1 MLSIEMLSINDAC
14 KNLEDFLEIV
24 WRAVEYFPKGVWDE
38 VKYLGNIV
46 IKHDIKIEINGAFYE
61 AFIFNNLLDK
71 VKRVRMAIKAK
82 DLLLA
87 VTGDPVVA
95 IYSRLG
101 SRGVR
106 RMATL
111 VHDYVSTDIG
121 IISLFAIKGE
131 SASMVA
137 AHGLG
142 HSRGLRH
149 HSKPIDLMYE
159 GLLENKTLDK
169 EGFCESCLRKLV
181 INKDF

>member
-1 MLSIEMLSINDAC
+1 MPSIEMLTINDTC
-14 KNLEDFLEIV
+14 KNFEDFLEIV
-24 WRAVEYFPKGVWDE
+24 WRAIEYFPKGVWDE
-38 VKYLGNIV
+38 IKYLGNII
-46 IKHDIKIEINGAFYE
+46 IKHDIKIEINGEPYE

-71 VKRVRMAIKAK
+71 IKRIRMAIKTK

-87 VTGDPVVA
+87 ITVDPVVA

-101 SRGVR
+101 SKGVR
-106 RMATL
+106 RMASL

-121 IISLFAIKGE
+121 IISLFAIEGE
-131 SASMVA
+131 SAAMVA

-149 HSKPIDLMYE
+149 HGKPIDLMYE

-169 EGFCESCLRKLV
+169 EGFCESCLRKIV